1 MSATAAEE
9 ADYIAALK
17 KALDTK
23 AKAGTHNTPADAG
36 LVEELVR
43 DTSVTAYET
52 PLPLH
57 GIVEELARD
66 TSVTVYE
73 APLSLPCGT
82 PVRARAA
89 LRYTTLCVSDS
100 SPYMT
105 LCVRDTSASMRH
117 LGRNTTGP
125 GARSHRG
132 APPAQHRLAARP
144 RGARRRRPARARRWR
159 EFHL

>member
-89 LRYTTLCVSDS
+89 LRYTTPCVSDS

-117 LGRNTTGP
+117 LCLHTNVSRMK
-125 GARSHRG
+125 
-132 APPAQHRLAARP
+132 
-144 RGARRRRPARARRWR
+144 ARRLQPQ
-159 EFHL
+159 EPEP

>member
-23 AKAGTHNTPADAG
+23 AKAGTHNTPVDAD

-43 DTSVTAYET
+43 DTSVTA
-52 PLPLH
+52 
-57 GIVEELARD
+57 
-66 TSVTVYE
+66 YE

>member
-23 AKAGTHNTPADAG
+23 AKAGTHNTPVDAD

-43 DTSVTAYET
+43 DTSVTA
-52 PLPLH
+52 
-57 GIVEELARD
+57 
-66 TSVTVYE
+66 YE

-125 GARSHRG
+125 GARGHRG

>member
-23 AKAGTHNTPADAG
+23 AKAGTHNTPVDAD

-43 DTSVTAYET
+43 DTSVTA
-52 PLPLH
+52 
-57 GIVEELARD
+57 
-66 TSVTVYE
+66 YE

-82 PVRARAA
+82 PVRARA
-89 LRYTTLCVSDS
+89 LRHTTPCVSDS

-125 GARSHRG
+125 GARGHRG

>member
-43 DTSVTAYET
+43 DTSVTVHETPLSLYMYET

-73 APLSLPCGT
+73 TPLSLHDPMRRHSQGARGQCGAPLYD
-82 PVRARAA
+82 PVCQRLLA
-89 LRYTTLCVSDS
+89 LHDPTCE
-100 SPYMT
+100 
-105 LCVRDTSASMRH
+105 RH
-117 LGRNTTGP
+117 LCPCTTGP
-125 GARSHRG
+125 GARGHRG
-132 APPAQHRLAARP
+132 APPAQHRLAARS
-144 RGARRRRPARARRWR
+144 RGARRRRRPA
-159 EFHL
+159 

>member
-43 DTSVTAYET
+43 DTSVTA
-52 PLPLH
+52 
-57 GIVEELARD
+57 
-66 TSVTVYE
+66 YE

-125 GARSHRG
+125 STRGHRG

-144 RGARRRRPARARRWR
+144 RGARRRRRRRPARARRWR

>member
-23 AKAGTHNTPADAG
+23 AKAGTHNTPVDAD

-43 DTSVTAYET
+43 DTSVTA
-52 PLPLH
+52 
-57 GIVEELARD
+57 
-66 TSVTVYE
+66 YE

-89 LRYTTLCVSDS
+89 LRYTTPCVSDS

>member
-23 AKAGTHNTPADAG
+23 AKAGTHNTPVDAD

-43 DTSVTAYET
+43 DTSVTA
-52 PLPLH
+52 
-57 GIVEELARD
+57 
-66 TSVTVYE
+66 YE

-159 EFHL
+159 ELHL

>member
-23 AKAGTHNTPADAG
+23 AKAGTHNTPVDAD

-43 DTSVTAYET
+43 DTSVTA
-52 PLPLH
+52 
-57 GIVEELARD
+57 
-66 TSVTVYE
+66 YE

-144 RGARRRRPARARRWR
+144 RGARRRRPARGRRWR
-159 EFHL
+159 VFHL

>member
-23 AKAGTHNTPADAG
+23 AKAGTHNTPVDAD

-43 DTSVTAYET
+43 DTSVTA
-52 PLPLH
+52 
-57 GIVEELARD
+57 
-66 TSVTVYE
+66 YE

-89 LRYTTLCVSDS
+89 LRYTTPCVSDS

-159 EFHL
+159 ELHL